1 MTTQTDHWT
10 LDRRVPISIIF
21 VLIVQFAGG
30 IWMLAN
36 MNGEIQ
42 RNANDIARVERSVE
56 MMAVSSQQQAIQL
69 GRIEEQVSGMRADL
83 QRLLSRL
90 EDVK

>member
-1 MTTQTDHWT
+1 MRMDTDHWT

-21 VLIVQFAGG
+21 VLVAQFAGG
-30 IWMLAN
+30 VWMLAN

-42 RNANDIARVERSVE
+42 RNAADITRVERSVE
-56 MMAVSSQQQAIQL
+56 MMAVSSQQQAVQL

-83 QRLLSRL
+83 QRLLDRL
-90 EDVK
+90 EKTP